1 MSILIKKAKLLQFW
15 PAKLLDEADIFIRN
29 ECIEK
34 VGKSIAREL
43 ERTKIDKVI
52 DANGRYVIPGNVCS
66 HNHFYSAL
74 ARGII
79 ADIKPSYDFV
89 GILQNLWWRLDRALD
104 ESSLYY
110 SGLIGALEAVKAG
123 TTSVIDHNASP
134 SFIKGSLEVLKNAF
148 EQCGLRGILCYEVT
162 DRNGMKGRDQGI
174 EETLG
179 FIQNHETDLIKGSVG
194 AHAPFTLCDESL
206 NRLSEAV
213 KRTQR
218 GVHIHVAEDRYDLSH
233 SHHLYGM
240 SAIERLESFDLLDE
254 KSLIIHGVHMLDKE
268 VKILNS
274 HGAFLVH
281 NPRSNMNNSVGY
293 NPRLHQ
299 IVNVA
304 MGTDGIGSD
313 MFEET
318 KLGYFKSRDD
328 DTDLLPSNFMKF
340 LCNGNKVLERYFE
353 KKFGQIEPGFLAD
366 LVILDYRAPTP
377 LMEEN
382 IAGHFIFGL
391 SSQVVHT
398 VIIHGKCV
406 YEDRKF
412 PFELEKIYEQA
423 RRETSKLWQQMDR
436 L

>member
-15 PAKLLDEADIFIRN
+15 PAKLVDEVDIFIRN

-52 DANGRYVIPGNVCS
+52 DAHGRYVIPGNVCS

-89 GILQNLWWRLDRALD
+89 GVLQNLWWRLDRALD

-110 SGLIGALEAVKAG
+110 SGLIGALEAVQAG

-134 SFIKGSLEVLKNAF
+134 SFIKGSLEVLKKAF

-162 DRNGMKGRDQGI
+162 DRNGMKGRDQGLD
-174 EETLG
+174 ETLG

-213 KRTQR
+213 KRTRR

-233 SHHLYGM
+233 SHHLHGM

-299 IVNVA
+299 IVNVT

-340 LCNGNKVLERYFE
+340 LCNGNKVLERYFGR
-353 KKFGQIEPGFLAD
+353 KFGRIEPGFLAD

-398 VIIHGKCV
+398 VIIHGQCV
-406 YEDRKF
+406 YEDRQF

-423 RRETSKLWQQMDR
+423 RKEASRLWQQMNR